1 MGDFRFKKGD
11 VVRIKDLYWYNKN
24 KDKDGV
30 VEFSTHVFVPGMSQ
44 FCGTSGI
51 IDSVFEDQEG
61 NVIYYLE
68 GNEFDWTEEM
78 FESGGPVELEIKL
91 KK

>member
-1 MGDFRFKKGD
+1 MKYNVGDK
-11 VVRIKDLYWYNKN
+11 VLIKSLDWYNEN
-24 KDKDGV
+24 KDMGGI
-30 VEFSTHVFVPGMSQ
+30 VELSTHVFVPGMSQ

-68 GNEFDWTEEM
+68 GNDFDWTEEM
-78 FESGGPVELEIKL
+78 FEGGGPVEVEIKL